1 MITCANT
8 FLSILQNEAISLGL
22 CTENFSKK
30 LELEKISMPILKKKM
45 DKSIIKK
52 N

>member
-22 CTENFSKK
+22 CTEIFSKK
-30 LELEKISMPILKKKM
+30 LELEKIS
-45 DKSIIKK
+45 SAYSQKK
-52 N
+52 NEQVYN